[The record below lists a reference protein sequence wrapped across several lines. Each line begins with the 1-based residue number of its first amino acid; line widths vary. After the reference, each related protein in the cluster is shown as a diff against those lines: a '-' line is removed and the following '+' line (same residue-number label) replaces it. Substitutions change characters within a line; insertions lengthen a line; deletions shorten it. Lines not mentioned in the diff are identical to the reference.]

1 VAVAVHLETHVL
13 AEVLLVLEEM
23 AVEALEVTQ
32 PVVLLDLQMELTD
45 LAVVAEEPQAI
56 LL

>member
-1 VAVAVHLETHVL
+1 VAAAVHLETHVL